1 MTLKC
6 EKKKRNQQCLKLH
19 TGNVVSGY
27 IEKLKPLGEFR
38 SVLLDRKN
46 YTWKNNRASLVAQMV
61 KNPPAMR
68 KIWVLSLGW
77 EYPLEEG
84 MATYSSILAWRIPW
98 TGEPGGLQSRGVAKS
113 QIQLSDQAHIL
124 LDKKNYT

>member
-6 EKKKRNQQCLKLH
+6 EKKKGRNQQCLKLH

-27 IEKLKPLGEFR
+27 IEKLKPLREFR

-61 KNPPAMR
+61 KNPPAMQ
-68 KIWVLSLGW
+68 KTWVGN
-77 EYPLEEG
+77 
-84 MATYSSILAWRIPW
+84 IPW
-98 TGEPGGLQSRGVAKS
+98 RRAWQPTPLFLPGESHGQGTLVGYSPGGLQRVRY
-113 QIQLSDQAHIL
+113 
-124 LDKKNYT
+124 N